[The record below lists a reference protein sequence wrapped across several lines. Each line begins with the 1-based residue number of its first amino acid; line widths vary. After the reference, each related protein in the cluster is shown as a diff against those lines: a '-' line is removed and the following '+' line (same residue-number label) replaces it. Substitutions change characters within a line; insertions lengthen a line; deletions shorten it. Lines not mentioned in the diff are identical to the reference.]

1 LKVNFIYSDLNPCGG
16 GERLTLVTMQAI
28 LEIGIDIELTTLE
41 MPDITKIEN
50 SFGKD
55 LASVINKIKKIHIL
69 KHILDEQSICNIL
82 KNKYDIIINTHGDID
97 PFYDKSFSKNNAIT
111 YCHYPSTKYFIE
123 SENIEYLE
131 KHIKIARET
140 SLSHNFASINSQNIV
155 EFDKKKYLKWLKD
168 RYDKMMCNSIILTN
182 SEYSRKAIS
191 EAYGIRDI
199 IVISP
204 PVDIDIFR
212 NSLLLSAPSYTNDK
226 RDDFIL
232 IISRIEPSKRI
243 ENAIELAKLLKEKGI
258 GKGQIIVGSLEHR
271 YNDYY
276 IRLKKMILDFNL
288 TDYVTLEINAS
299 LKTLLSLIKKSK
311 VYFHPRSGEHFGM
324 SIVEAMSAGLIPVV
338 PDNGGQTEFVPLK
351 YQYHTLEQAAQI
363 ISIAFKASDSERLM
377 ISNSVKKFSTLNYKR
392 SFQQIVNELLVKISK
407 R

>member
-1 LKVNFIYSDLNPCGG
+1 LKANFIYSDLNPCGG

-182 SEYSRKAIS
+182 S
-191 EAYGIRDI
+191 
-199 IVISP
+199 
-204 PVDIDIFR
+204 
-212 NSLLLSAPSYTNDK
+212 LLLSAPSYTNDK

-338 PDNGGQTEFVPLK
+338 PGNGGQTEFVPLK